1 MIVLSLFDGI
11 STGHLA
17 LNDAGI
23 KVSTYYA
30 SEINPYATKIT
41 NTRFPDTVQL
51 GDINLWKQWNIE
63 WNKID
68 LILAGSPC
76 QDLSFAGSKTGLTGS
91 KSSLFFVFLDI
102 LNFVKIQNPN
112 VLFLLENVKM
122 KQENLKIITE
132 ALGVIPVRINS
143 NLVSAQN
150 RDRYYWTNINNGII
164 LQPKDCCITLK
175 DILRKEDDGKYP
187 LTTTHMNAF
196 IKNYPNWKICSR
208 DGKAKPILA
217 TYYKQPPHCPYIE
230 DTLSESGV
238 RRLSPEECELCQT
251 LPIGYT
257 KVDGIS
263 DTRRYESIGN
273 GWTMKIISHILS
285 YIKNLEQK

>member
-1 MIVLSLFDGI
+1 MIILSLFDGI

-17 LNDAGI
+17 LNDAGMN
-23 KVSTYYA
+23 VSTYYA
-30 SEINPYATKIT
+30 SEINSYATKIT
-41 NTRFPDTVQL
+41 NTRFPNTIQL

-76 QDLSFAGSKTGLTGS
+76 QDLSFAGSKTGLNGS

-102 LNFVKIQNPN
+102 LNFVKTQNPN

-132 ALGVIPVRINS
+132 ALNVVPVRINS

-150 RDRYYWTNINNGII
+150 RDRYYWTNINNGNISQPDDRGI
-164 LQPKDCCITLK
+164 LLK
-175 DILRKEDDGKYP
+175 DILREEDDGKYP

-196 IKNYPNWKICSR
+196 LKNYPNWKICDR
-208 DGKAKPILA
+208 NGKAKPILA

-230 DTLSESGV
+230 DKLSESGV

-251 LPIGYT
+251 LPLGYT

-285 YIKNLEQK
+285 HIS